1 MDSAEISIL
10 LKTFD
15 PISLGEM
22 DSVGFMNR
30 IDTKYVFSAKKI
42 PGLLALLTGSYKVLE
57 INNLRSLAYTT
68 TYLDT
73 PDYLFFRQHVTGKLE
88 RNKVRFRTYES
99 TGTTFLE
106 VKRRTN
112 KNRTVKWRIENS
124 PVNKEF
130 HDDRAGAFLS
140 KYIPVSSL
148 LLKPVLVNRFSRI
161 TLVSNDMKERVTLDF
176 ELSFSDNA
184 DKRTGLPSIAIA
196 ELKRE
201 SGANNS
207 YISSVLKSQAIRPTG
222 FSKYCI
228 GTSMLYDIPRKNILK
243 SKLLLINKIENEFTK
258 YARA

>member
-1 MDSAEISIL
+1 MDSAGISIL

-42 PGLLALLTGSYKVLE
+42 PGLLASLTGYYKVLE

-124 PVNKEF
+124 PANKEF

-184 DKRTGLPSIAIA
+184 DKRTELPSIAIA

-201 SGANNS
+201 SGANKS
-207 YISSVLKSQAIRPTG
+207 YISGVLKSQAIRPTG

>member
-1 MDSAEISIL
+1 MYSAGISIL
-10 LKTFD
+10 LNAFD

-22 DSVGFMNR
+22 DRVGFMNR
-30 IDTKYVFSAKKI
+30 IDTKYVFSANRI
-42 PGLLALLTGSYKVLE
+42 PALLESLTGYYKVLE
-57 INNLRSLAYTT
+57 INNLRSLAYST

-130 HDDRAGAFLS
+130 YDDKAGAFLS
-140 KYIPVSSL
+140 KYIPAGSL

-176 ELSFSDNA
+176 ELSFSDRAGNKA
-184 DKRTGLPSIAIA
+184 NIPSIAIA

-201 SGANNS
+201 SGANKS
-207 YISSVLKSQAIRPTG
+207 HISSALKKQMIRPTG

-228 GTSMLYDIPRKNILK
+228 GASMLYDIPRKNILK